1 MYLSFKDIC
10 LCVLKAL
17 ILTLIFVALIGLIM
31 FDYKIG
37 INYCD
42 LMNIPTDL
50 ALSVMSLGMAI
61 NITIIMFVIE
71 IIVLYFI
78 IKKLKRI
85 QLFNNICEFLSIDY

>member
-37 INYCD
+37 IYYCD
-42 LMNIPTDL
+42 LMNIPRDL

>member
-1 MYLSFKDIC
+1 MNMYLSFKDIC

-42 LMNIPTDL
+42 LMNIPRDL

-61 NITIIMFVIE
+61 NITIIIFIFTRNIM
-71 IIVLYFI
+71 YF
-78 IKKLKRI
+78 
-85 QLFNNICEFLSIDY
+85 FHNNPPNC